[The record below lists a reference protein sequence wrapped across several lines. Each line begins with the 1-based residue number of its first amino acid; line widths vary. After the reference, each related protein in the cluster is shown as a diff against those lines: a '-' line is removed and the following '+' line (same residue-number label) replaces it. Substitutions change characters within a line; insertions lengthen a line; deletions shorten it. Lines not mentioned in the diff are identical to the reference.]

1 MTARKPSAED
11 RLMEAHSRLLASVRI
26 TPDMP
31 SAVMEALVNKADFIE
46 SHVLARLIGRL
57 SGTVSDGK
65 PLSPSRLAGIVEEM
79 CAKGVQDAAD
89 LIAKHTPKEAD
100 R

>member
-1 MTARKPSAED
+1 MTARKPTAED

-26 TPDMP
+26 TPGMP
-31 SAVMEALVNKADFIE
+31 AAVQDALVSNADFIE

-65 PLSPSRLAGIVEEM
+65 PISPSRLAQIVEDM
-79 CAKGVQDAAD
+79 CALGEKDAAD
-89 LIAKHTPKEAD
+89 LIAKHTPKEVEQ
-100 R
+100 